1 MGKIIDRVRKRKCD
15 AIVWRCEEMQFE
27 AKIKQ
32 AEWETRRKQAELSA
46 KRNMQGQYEAL
57 RNAHAAAYNQMWLGG
72 LQNSEEAKRWNEQG
86 KAEAETLEKQASTA
100 RKWWAPFVSWF

>member
-1 MGKIIDRVRKRKCD
+1 MMGKIIDRVRKRKCD
-15 AIVWRCEEMQFE
+15 LIVRRCEEMQLE

-32 AEWETRRKQAELSA
+32 AEFVARTAREMAA
-46 KRNMQGQYEAL
+46 MQNIQSKYTDAML
-57 RNAHAAAYNQMWLGG
+57 KHSAAYNQMWLGG

-100 RKWWAPFVSWF
+100 RKWWHFWR

>member
-1 MGKIIDRVRKRKCD
+1 MMGKIIDRVRKRKCD
-15 AIVWRCEEMQFE
+15 LIVRRCEEMQFE

-32 AEWETRRKQAELSA
+32 AEFVARTAREMAA
-46 KRNMQGQYEAL
+46 MQNIQSKCTDAML
-57 RNAHAAAYNQMWLGG
+57 KHSAAYNQMWLGG

-100 RKWWAPFVSWF
+100 RKWWHFWR